1 MGTRSSANARRS
13 AMMDFLVL
21 PPRGWFAIAA
31 VALVLLLPV
40 ALTLAQDV
48 EETLDEEE
56 RPRDRVV
63 GQAGYAY
70 QGKADID
77 GGGSLRVHRFD
88 VGLLGRA
95 DLLERLRWTN
105 TFFFRGF
112 SLPSATTISRSA
124 VFTGEWP

>member
-1 MGTRSSANARRS
+1 MGIHRSANARRS
-13 AMMDFLVL
+13 ALMGLLVL
-21 PPRGWFAIAA
+21 RTRGWIAIAT
-31 VALVLLLPV
+31 VGLVLLLPV
-40 ALTLAQDV
+40 ALTQAQDE
-48 EETLDEEE
+48 EETLDEEA

-77 GGGSLRVHRFD
+77 GGGNLKVNRFD

-105 TFFFRGF
+105 TFFFSVNDYDSVSPRRFVRG
-112 SLPSATTISRSA
+112 PSRI
-124 VFTGEWP
+124 PP